1 MSHARPVAL
10 FSVLL
15 LVALL
20 AWPGQADARDRFD
33 AALEHVP
40 AGAEIILAVPNL
52 AAASE
57 AIASFRQATGLPIE
71 ELDDV
76 LGELKRELGLG
87 AGIDD
92 DGALLV
98 VFAGVGEAITVGIEP
113 AIMIMV
119 PVTDYAQ
126 FVEGLGGDSEAE
138 LTPVNLPDAP
148 DAHATRLGD
157 HALLAESHDALQA
170 IDREDLGVEL
180 AGLGV
185 AGDRAV
191 ETAQAMLYID
201 IAALAPALRQSLDM
215 LEFQLEM
222 LADEARMMD
231 PQSAVV
237 FDIIDAVGRD
247 LAEMAL
253 DGLRSAL
260 LSLHVG
266 EAGLSFDQHVGLVAD
281 SRLAG
286 FFPGGEAQA
295 KPELDRLPDIPWL
308 IASTIDLTVLDLDGI
323 ADVVLELMPDAD
335 ELPEAVRWIAPLIE
349 PTMQAMRLTRSGAMV
364 LQVPEMMMMMGGG
377 ELMRGV
383 QISRVDDVEAFL
395 RLQRELTEAMDGI
408 EMLIADPWQMAA
420 EPRHARMV
428 ATYEPDVFQ
437 IDGIAVAELTIDYE
451 LPEDLDPMLAEMMAA
466 QSSAMYVAAKGERI
480 VTTMTLDRELLR
492 DALAM
497 IDTAD
502 GLGTAPA
509 LEAAREAGLPPNAF
523 AEGYLSLPGIADLAN
538 GFVMMFGMPAIELDP
553 DVQPATFGA
562 AIEQGVVT
570 QRLHVPSNAIRAV
583 VEYFEAMDA
592 MGPQPM
598 PHDDG
603 PPPPPF

>member
-1 MSHARPVAL
+1 MSHARPVAPV
-10 FSVLL
+10 SILL

-52 AAASE
+52 AGASE
-57 AIASFRQATGLPIE
+57 AIASFRQATGLPTE

-76 LGELKRELGLG
+76 LGELKRELGLD

-98 VFAGVGEAITVGIEP
+98 VFVGVGEAITVGIEP
-113 AIMIMV
+113 AIMIMI

-126 FVEGLGGDSEAE
+126 FVEGLGGDGEAE
-138 LTPVNLPDAP
+138 LTPVMLPDTP

-157 HALLAESHDALQA
+157 HALIAESHDALQA
-170 IDREDLGVEL
+170 LDREDLGVEL
-180 AGLGV
+180 AGLGG

-191 ETAQAMLYID
+191 ATAQAMLYID

-281 SRLAG
+281 SQLAG

-308 IASTIDLTVLDLDGI
+308 VASTIDLTVLDLDRI
-323 ADVVLELMPDAD
+323 AEVVLELMPDAD
-335 ELPEAVRWIAPLIE
+335 ELPEAVRWIAPLVE
-349 PTMQAMRLTRSGAMV
+349 PSMQAMRLTRSGAMV
-364 LQVPEMMMMMGGG
+364 LQVPEMMMMGGG
-377 ELMRGV
+377 EFMRGV
-383 QISRVDDVEAFL
+383 QITRVDDVEAFL
-395 RLQRELTEAMDGI
+395 QLQRELTEAMDGVEVPI
-408 EMLIADPWQMAA
+408 SDPWQMAD

-437 IDGIAVAELTIDYE
+437 IDGIAVAEMTIDHE
-451 LPEDLDPMLAEMMAA
+451 LPEDLDPMMAA
-466 QSSAMYVAAKGERI
+466 QSSAMYIAAKGERI

-492 DALAM
+492 EALAL

-523 AEGYLSLPGIADLAN
+523 AEGYLSLPAIAELAN
-538 GFVMMFGMPAIELDP
+538 GFVMMLGMPAIEVDP
-553 DVQPATFGA
+553 DVQPATYGA
-562 AIEQGVVT
+562 AVEEGVVT
-570 QRLHVPSNAIRAV
+570 QRLHVPSEAIRAV

-592 MGPQPM
+592 MGPQHMPM
-598 PHDDG
+598 PEDDG
-603 PPPPPF
+603 APPPPF